1 MIDNKT
7 TVINKVKSIML
18 NLEDVMNDLSIF
30 ENHKKQPI
38 YKDFLGKEVYVKFN
52 GENEKQMHGI
62 LELQE
67 AESDNIL
74 YKIGAWSFF
83 ESSIEDMMLAE
94 ETNQQVVNELLEEDI
109 GKPVTITLKDG
120 NKLSGYLSKHSNRMY
135 GVCASFASTNTW
147 LFFREM
153 VEEVKEQLGVDNLK

>member
-1 MIDNKT
+1 MTDNKT
-7 TVINKVKSIML
+7 IVINKVQSIML
-18 NLEDVMNDLSIF
+18 NLEDVMKDLSSL

-38 YKDFLGKEVYVKFN
+38 YKDFLDKEVYVKLKS
-52 GENEKQMHGI
+52 EEKIKGI
-62 LELQE
+62 LELQDDKGE
-67 AESDNIL
+67 II
-74 YKIGAWSFF
+74 YKIGAFCF
-83 ESSIEDMMLAE
+83 YEGAIDDIELAE
-94 ETNQQVVNELLEEDI
+94 TINQNIINELLEEDI

>member
-1 MIDNKT
+1 MTDNKT
-7 TVINKVKSIML
+7 IVINKVQSIIL
-18 NLEDVMNDLSIF
+18 NLEDVMKDLSNL

-38 YKDFLGKEVYVKFN
+38 YKDLIGKEVYVKFN
-52 GENEKQMHGI
+52 GKNEKQMHGI
-62 LELQE
+62 LELKE
-67 AESDNIL
+67 AESDNFL

-83 ESSIEDMMLAE
+83 EDSIEDMKLAE
-94 ETNQQVVNELLEEDI
+94 EINQQVVNELLEEDI

-153 VEEVKEQLGVDNLK
+153 VEDVKEQLGVDVLK